1 MSWLKDSLNMYR
13 TTFIGLVLLASQGA
27 TLAGTTIVAAELKTA
42 TTVYLGNAVASD
54 SNAMPVDVAAA
65 IASSHMLQSQ
75 ASAELSDTGGRN
87 ANAFA
92 VSRAT
97 WTSADQGSIS
107 FSWGWTA
114 SSRGAETAF
123 DTGGAI
129 NWSYTFV
136 AAADGVFRADWR
148 LFTPGTN
155 NAAGLNRLN
164 TSNDW
169 RTPGGFGL
177 GGAGDDPSGSG
188 VSLVPLRAGDTY
200 TLGVSN
206 VGYVGDSLGFDFRV
220 ANGEARIDWVID
232 YTPPIPEPGTWALL
246 VAGLAGVS
254 AVARQRGRRPSA
266 LARSCR

>member
-1 MSWLKDSLNMYR
+1 MSC
-13 TTFIGLVLLASQGA
+13 TTFTSLALLAASGA
-27 TLAGTTIVAAELKTA
+27 AFAGTTIVSADLKTA

-54 SNAMPVDVAAA
+54 SNALPVDVAAA
-65 IASSHMLQSQ
+65 IASSNLLQSQ
-75 ASAELSDTGGRN
+75 ASAELSDTDGRN

-97 WTSADQGSIS
+97 WASADQGTIS

-114 SSRGAETAF
+114 NSRGAETTF
-123 DTGGAI
+123 DTGAAI

-148 LFTPGTN
+148 LFTPGTTN
-155 NAAGLNRLN
+155 PTGLNRLN

-169 RTPGGFGL
+169 RTPAGFGL

-188 VSLVPLRAGDTY
+188 VSLVPLQAGETY
-200 TLGVSN
+200 TMSVSN
-206 VGYVGDSLGFDFRV
+206 VGYVGDPQGFDLRV
-220 ANGEARIDWVID
+220 ANGEARIAWVVD

-246 VAGLAGVS
+246 VAGLAVVS
-254 AVARQRGRRPSA
+254 AVAKRRGR
-266 LARSCR
+266 